1 VIAQLPPPAGQT
13 TRPVAGPPVT
23 AGATFPVCDLLGMPL
38 ACTNKTGVLDHMFG
52 GLARGT
58 GGWLVTANLDFLRRH
73 AHDADARRLYA
84 QADLRVAD
92 GMPLLWAARLQ
103 GDRLP
108 ERVAGSDLIWLIA
121 ERAALEGRS
130 LYLLGGEPTANVKA
144 VEVLRARWP
153 ALTIVGSSS
162 PRVSS
167 PPSPE
172 QLSAL
177 RAELSAARPDLL
189 LVGLGSPKQ
198 EQLIHALRE
207 TLPATWMTGVG
218 ISFSFVAGDV
228 RRAPRWMQITGLEWA
243 WRMVQEPRRLVRRY
257 LIEDVPFL
265 FELMARAL
273 GRRMRGPR
281 PSG

>member
-1 VIAQLPPPAGQT
+1 VSAQLPPPESAI
-13 TRPVAGPPVT
+13 RVVT
-23 AGATFPVCDLLGMPL
+23 APPAAPGATFPICDLLGMPL
-38 ACTNKTGVLDHMFG
+38 ACTNKAGVLDHMFG
-52 GLARGT
+52 SLARGI

-73 AHDADARRLYA
+73 AHDAEARRLYA

-130 LYLLGGEPTANVKA
+130 LYLLGGEPAANVKA
-144 VEVLRARWP
+144 AEVLRARWP
-153 ALTIVGSSS
+153 ALRIVGHSS
-162 PRVSS
+162 PRVAS
-167 PPSPE
+167 PPTPE
-172 QLSAL
+172 QIAAL
-177 RAELSAARPDLL
+177 AAELVPARPDLL

-198 EQLIHALRE
+198 EQLIHALRGA
-207 TLPATWMTGVG
+207 LPAAWMTGVG

-228 RRAPRWMQITGLEWA
+228 RRAPRWMQRTGMEWM
-243 WRMVQEPRRLVRRY
+243 WRMAQEPRRLVRRY

-265 FELMARAL
+265 FELLARAL
-273 GRRMRGPR
+273 ARRIGGGPGR
-281 PSG
+281 SG

>member
-1 VIAQLPPPAGQT
+1 MTAPPST
-13 TRPVAGPPVT
+13 E
-23 AGATFPVCDLLGMPL
+23 GATFRLCDLLGMPL
-38 ACTNKTGVLDHMFG
+38 ACTNKAGVLDYMFG

-103 GDRLP
+103 GDHLP

-121 ERAALEGRS
+121 ERAAREGRTM
-130 LYLLGGEPTANVKA
+130 YLLGGEPTANVKA
-144 VEVLRARWP
+144 VDVLRGRWP
-153 ALTIVGSSS
+153 QLIIVGHSS

-172 QLSAL
+172 QLAAL
-177 RAELSAARPDLL
+177 REELSAARPDLL

-198 EQLIHALRE
+198 EQLIHALRQ

-228 RRAPRWMQITGLEWA
+228 RRAPRWMQVTGLEWA

-265 FELMARAL
+265 FELLARAL
-273 GRRMRGPR
+273 ARRMSGPR
-281 PSG
+281 RPG